1 MRFPRCSCSKQ
12 WGDGQLNWQTKH
24 MIGFGMGGNHQLVLS
39 FGFIGL
45 LRVSKSGV
53 YTRKQGLPPQFIGG
67 FRTCFSGFDV
77 FWDVFLASLIL
88 RFCIYNYIYV
98 HVYIYIYVN
107 IYTIHDIL
115 NSCGWRTGNPA
126 RFNRWSSLT
135 GAIFQHE
142 RRMQQLVVSCIL
154 DFPTHFCGINPINTL
169 FVRSWCT
176 MRTFISLISTFV
188 GRIRSAR
195 AATFAG
201 VATRF

>member
-39 FGFIGL
+39 FGFFGL

-98 HVYIYIYVN
+98 HMYIYMSIY
-107 IYTIHDIL
+107 IPFMTYWIHVAGGQGTPLDSID
-115 NSCGWRTGNPA
+115 GHPWQE
-126 RFNRWSSLT
+126 RFSSMKEECSSWSFHVFW
-135 GAIFQHE
+135 IFQ
-142 RRMQQLVVSCIL
+142 
-154 DFPTHFCGINPINTL
+154 PI
-169 FVRSWCT
+169 
-176 MRTFISLISTFV
+176 
-188 GRIRSAR
+188 
-195 AATFAG
+195 FAG
-201 VATRF
+201 LTQLTHYLSGPDARWEHLYHWLALL